1 MATLKGNT
9 MRKLVALAVTLAALL
24 GGTTLTPAAAVPT
37 STTNQACDDHDWN
50 NCVDPSCE
58 SPGNPGGICWYAGYQ
73 FPNRTIC
80 IESWSNTYWDN
91 ALAESTLN
99 WVAYQWAVN
108 GPRIYVRTTQG
119 ACTTAG
125 FTTRQIVQFIPYVAD
140 DGHCGLSYSMGAGY
154 TTNTITINMHA
165 TVTGGFQYAAL
176 CRSGSTWN
184 KTWGHEMGH
193 QLGLTHYAETE
204 SLMSFGTYRSSID
217 AWKMQNLYTG
227 NPCGDPL
234 WPSCV

>member
-1 MATLKGNT
+1 MKRIITALLTTALLLIGGA
-9 MRKLVALAVTLAALL
+9 ALAEPATAA
-24 GGTTLTPAAAVPT
+24 PT

-50 NCVDPSCE
+50 NCIDPSCE
-58 SPGNPGGICWYAGYQ
+58 SPGNPAGICWYAGYQ

-80 IESWSNTYWDN
+80 IEAWSTTSWNN
-91 ALAESTLN
+91 ATAESTLN
-99 WVAYQWAVN
+99 WVQYQWAVN
-108 GPRIYVRTTQG
+108 GVRIYVRTTQG
-119 ACTTAG
+119 ACATAG
-125 FTTRQIVQFIPYVAD
+125 FTTRQIVQYIPYVAD
-140 DGHCGLSYSMGAGY
+140 DGHCGLAYSMGAGY

-165 TVTGGFQYAAL
+165 NVTNGFQYTTL

-193 QLGLTHYAETE
+193 ELGLTHYAEQE

-217 AWKMQNLYTG
+217 AWKMENLYTG

-234 WPSCV
+234 WPACV